1 MLEFENNEV
10 TRPKDRVIIS
20 KDGRVITPKLK
31 EKTEAAGQ
39 SWSSLSLSK
48 NLSRILG
55 SYKYRIPHINDE
67 KLVGLVPRDEWL
79 EEAGTDCK
87 PAIFYCTWYG
97 AGDKV
102 NLEFVKKQ
110 LKAIKE
116 HQLGIDNFIIDAG
129 WATRPGDWLSV
140 DKKKF
145 PHGLKEAVKLLE
157 KAGIEAWIWWGL
169 YNVDKK
175 SELAKKHP
183 DWLVRN
189 EKTKKPI
196 SFGYFTAGIIPPHYF
211 LDPRIPAVQDYFKEI
226 RAKLKEWGFKG
237 VKLDFLTDVFLIP
250 GIDKQ
255 AANDIIHQDLK
266 NFKNDGFKVL
276 ACGCPFSAAVGAADY
291 LRISNDSGLP
301 EKIIP
306 SFLLK
311 LLTNPKTKNKP
322 ILKEINRQFVSGVVR
337 GVERAEIAKQV
348 GVIGDP
354 DMLCFNDLYL
364 GDIRR
369 LIRGEEKTID
379 KLGCFTIGDD
389 LSLLNLK
396 QIESLKKLEGQF
408 HQEQAIQA
416 RIAKFLQSLIN
427 Q

>member
-1 MLEFENNEV
+1 
-10 TRPKDRVIIS
+10 
-20 KDGRVITPKLK
+20 LK
-31 EKTEAAGQ
+31 EKTRAAAS
-39 SWSSLSLSK
+39 SWSSFTLSEK
-48 NLSRILG
+48 LSRILG
-55 SYKYRIPHINDE
+55 SYKYRVPNINDE

-102 NLEFVKKQ
+102 NLEFVKAQ
-110 LKAIKE
+110 LKTIKE
-116 HQLGIDNFIIDAG
+116 HQLSIDNFIIDAG

-145 PHGLKEAVKLLE
+145 PHGLKETTKLLE
-157 KAGIEAWIWWGL
+157 KAGIEPWIWWGL

-196 SFGYFTAGIIPPHYF
+196 SFGYLSAGLFPPHYF

-226 RAKLKEWGFKG
+226 RGKLKEWGFKG

-255 AANDIIHQDLK
+255 EANDIIHQDLK
-266 NFKNDGFKVL
+266 NLKNDGFKVL
-276 ACGCPFSAAVGAADY
+276 ACGCTWSAAIGAADY
-291 LRISNDSGLP
+291 FRFTNDSGMP
-301 EKIIP
+301 EKVIP

-311 LLTNPKTKNKP
+311 LITNPKTKNKP
-322 ILKEINRQFVSGVVR
+322 LLKEINHQLVMGVTR
-337 GVERAEIAKQV
+337 GVRKAETVRKI
-348 GVIGDP
+348 GLRGDP
-354 DMLCFNDLYL
+354 DMLCFNGLYRS
-364 GDIRR
+364 DIWR
-369 LIRGEEKTID
+369 LVRNEEKTID
-379 KLGCFTIGDD
+379 KGGCLTIGDD
-389 LSLLNLK
+389 LSRLNAEEIK
-396 QIESLKKLEGQF
+396 KLKKLEDQF
-408 HQEQAIQA
+408 HQEQAMQG
-416 RIAKFLQSLIN
+416 RIREFLQSLIN